1 VIDQARQRRVLGLY
15 VVADDKGRQI
25 TKGRMERAWQ
35 AARAAAGVEDIQFR
49 DIRAKSATEA
59 QRRGQDHQKL
69 LGHTTQRQSDAYV
82 RSRRVEQV
90 EPLKGKL

>member
-59 QRRGQDHQKL
+59 ERRGQDYQKL
-69 LGHTTQRQSDAYV
+69 LGHTSAAMSERYL
-82 RSRRVEQV
+82 RGRRVERV